1 LTGMEISNQGRI
13 YAKYSNGMQVPVAD
27 VAIAHFNGEEALK
40 RGDGGA
46 YEVSDQSGEPIYG
59 LNGSSL
65 MVGGV
70 EGSNADISQEFTRM
84 IATQQAYSANAKV
97 ITTAQ
102 DMMREAVNVI
112 R

>member
-1 LTGMEISNQGRI
+1 MQIGSQGRI
-13 YAKYSNGMQVPVAD
+13 YAQYSNGMQIPVAD
-27 VAIAHFNGEEALK
+27 IAIAHFNGEEALK

-46 YEVSDQSGEPIYG
+46 YEQSEQSGEPIYG
-59 LNGSSL
+59 LNESSI

-70 EGSNADISQEFTRM
+70 EGSNTDISQEFTRM

-97 ITTAQ
+97 ISAAQ
-102 DMMREAVNVI
+102 EMMTEAVNII